1 MESEKKHPG
10 VNLDHING
18 DDHRRDEEV
27 VFGFWVFLMSDAVLF
42 ALLFS
47 TYGSMTTRLAGGP
60 SGRDLFQ
67 LRDAFA
73 QTLVLLLSTLTFGL
87 ATAALK
93 ANQKHQVVG
102 WLTLTGLLG
111 LLFLGLEYRELA
123 NLFAQGAGPQRSGFL
138 SAFFVLLSTHGAH
151 VLAGVIWLVMMLVQI
166 LVLDLEPQVQ
176 SRLLRLGL
184 FWHFLDIIWVAIFS
198 IVFLAGVII

>member
-1 MESEKKHPG
+1 MAP
-10 VNLDHING
+10 
-18 DDHRRDEEV
+18 
-27 VFGFWVFLMSDAVLF
+27 
-42 ALLFS
+42 
-47 TYGSMTTRLAGGP
+47 RLAGGAA
-60 SGRDLFQ
+60 GRELFE
-67 LRDAFA
+67 LRGVFA
-73 QTLVLLLSTLTFGL
+73 HTLVLLLSTMTFGL
-87 ATAALK
+87 ASAALK
-93 ANQKHQVVG
+93 AHQKQQVLG

-111 LLFLGLEYRELA
+111 LLFLGLEYKELA
-123 NLFAQGAGPQRSGFL
+123 DLFAQGAGPQRSGFL

-198 IVFLAGVII
+198 IVFLAGVTI